1 MNTQCLYSGG
11 GISLSLFRL
20 QILSVYTSC
29 QLTGAEESE
38 VGAAMVANGSV
49 RRLPT
54 SNKLEDGLRRSE
66 GIGHVLERVEED
78 LRKNRECL
86 NLNISDSHLNHEQ
99 DDEEEDEGGVE
110 VGDVEGGA
118 EPPDQCVPSDHHGQQ
133 HRGQLR
139 AQVGHQAG
147 IVVIRKVKA
156 SMCRLFFIQNGNLS
170 HEEEHV
176 QTEKRIF

>member
-1 MNTQCLYSGG
+1 
-11 GISLSLFRL
+11 
-20 QILSVYTSC
+20 
-29 QLTGAEESE
+29 
-38 VGAAMVANGSV
+38 MVADGSV

-54 SNKLEDGLRRSE
+54 GHELEDGFRRSE
-66 GIGHVLERVEED
+66 GICHVLERVEED
-78 LRKNRECL
+78 LRKNHECL
-86 NLNISDSHLNHEQ
+86 NLNISNYDSHLNHEQ

-147 IVVIRKVKA
+147 KKA
-156 SMCRLFFIQNGNLS
+156 SI
-170 HEEEHV
+170 
-176 QTEKRIF
+176 

>member
-1 MNTQCLYSGG
+1 
-11 GISLSLFRL
+11 
-20 QILSVYTSC
+20 
-29 QLTGAEESE
+29 
-38 VGAAMVANGSV
+38 MVANGSV

-54 SNKLEDGLRRSE
+54 SHKLEDRLRRSE

-78 LRKNRECL
+78 LRKNHECL

-110 VGDVEGGA
+110 VGDVEGGT
-118 EPPDQCVPSDHHGQQ
+118 EPPDQCVPSDHHGKK

-147 IVVIRKVKA
+147 KVVIRRHPFEA
-156 SMCRLFFIQNGNLS
+156 SSTGYPKKMY
-170 HEEEHV
+170 
-176 QTEKRIF
+176 

>member
-1 MNTQCLYSGG
+1 ML
-11 GISLSLFRL
+11 LALFRL

-29 QLTGAEESE
+29 QLTRAEESE
-38 VGAAMVANGSV
+38 VGATMVADRRV
-49 RRLPT
+49 RCLPT
-54 SNKLEDGLRRSE
+54 GHKLEDGLRRSE

-118 EPPDQCVPSDHHGQQ
+118 EPPDQCVPSDHHGSSIAASSGLKSATRLERR
-133 HRGQLR
+133 HPF
-139 AQVGHQAG
+139 
-147 IVVIRKVKA
+147 KA
-156 SMCRLFFIQNGNLS
+156 SFLFKWQLVSRGRTCADRESPAGFLF
-170 HEEEHV
+170 
-176 QTEKRIF
+176 K

>member
-1 MNTQCLYSGG
+1 
-11 GISLSLFRL
+11 
-20 QILSVYTSC
+20 
-29 QLTGAEESE
+29 
-38 VGAAMVANGSV
+38 MVANGSV
-49 RRLPT
+49 WCLPAGHE
-54 SNKLEDGLRRSE
+54 LEDGFRRSE

-78 LRKNRECL
+78 LRKNHECL
-86 NLNISDSHLNHEQ
+86 NLNISNYDSHLNHEQ

-147 IVVIRKVKA
+147 KVVIRKVKA
-156 SMCRLFFIQNGNLS
+156 SMCHLFFIQIYGKLF
-170 HEEEHV
+170 HEE
-176 QTEKRIF
+176 